1 MVSNLSQE
9 VALLTIWAASQ
20 NSISAAEALCE
31 YRIFVLPQKWK
42 KFIVFFVWNDARVW
56 LAVLGNPLL
65 QIDSSLN
72 SAENKSK
79 FLNSHHSICENK
91 PAPQNLK
98 ELNKGQSL
106 QQGISLWCARN
117 PSPLQPSCQDLEKHE
132 GSNLNSGLPSPRRRT
147 WNLVQVKDASAER
160 LIFSHR
166 EVKPWDERAAFLLAR
181 CVEFSHIQ
189 TSPSR
194 GLSTSD
200 APTSKKALSFEI
212 RVSVHKA
219 VFLITPVDRLT
230 LSGW

>member
-132 GSNLNSGLPSPRRRT
+132 GSNLNPGLPSPRRRT

-181 CVEFSHIQ
+181 CVEFLTYKPHPPEVFQ
-189 TSPSR
+189 HQMLPLPR
-194 GLSTSD
+194 KLS
-200 APTSKKALSFEI
+200 ALRSESQFT
-212 RVSVHKA
+212 RLF
-219 VFLITPVDRLT
+219 FLL
-230 LSGW
+230 LL

>member
-31 YRIFVLPQKWK
+31 YQIFALPQNWK

-91 PAPQNLK
+91 PAPQKPKGVKQRAVFAAGHFPLMCK
-98 ELNKGQSL
+98 EL
-106 QQGISLWCARN
+106 ISLAA
-117 PSPLQPSCQDLEKHE
+117 Q
-132 GSNLNSGLPSPRRRT
+132 LPGPREAWR
-147 WNLVQVKDASAER
+147 
-160 LIFSHR
+160 F
-166 EVKPWDERAAFLLAR
+166 KP
-181 CVEFSHIQ
+181 
-189 TSPSR
+189 
-194 GLSTSD
+194 
-200 APTSKKALSFEI
+200 
-212 RVSVHKA
+212 
-219 VFLITPVDRLT
+219 
-230 LSGW
+230 